1 MNTQVK
7 NKKIAKAQGRFD
19 DARQNWQDLLVE
31 QQYCPW
37 TMTSEVSIART
48 IMQERQVILIAVK
61 GA

>member
-7 NKKIAKAQGRFD
+7 NKKIAKAQIRFD

-37 TMTSEVSIART
+37 AMTSEVSIART